1 MRKLFG
7 ALLAMGLLV
16 GAPAAAD
23 DMAVVKAFYEDLLS
37 NPSGDDLGD
46 RVRKVVAEDWV
57 STPQPRGGPGA
68 EGMVKTL
75 AGFGKAVPDLNWAP
89 QEILQDGNRYIV
101 RSIATGTPKGKLFGI
116 EAKTGFKIMSID
128 IHTLKDGRIV
138 RSYHVEDWARAM
150 RQIAGGAKKH

>member
-1 MRKLFG
+1 
-7 ALLAMGLLV
+7 
-16 GAPAAAD
+16 
-23 DMAVVKAFYEDLLS
+23 
-37 NPSGDDLGD
+37 
-46 RVRKVVAEDWV
+46 
-57 STPQPRGGPGA
+57 
-68 EGMVKTL
+68 MVKTL